1 MQIKL
6 SENIRNLRKEHSLT
20 QEQLAEAVGVS
31 VGAVYKWEAGLSMPE
46 IKLLMEIA
54 DLFAVSVDALLG
66 YVPQSGNIQDRIDTI
81 HRLLATKDFERAFAE
96 AEKALKKYPNN
107 FALTYSSA
115 MAYMV
120 KTLENLDTD
129 AMEKSN
135 QLFQKAISLLDQ
147 NMDETINE
155 ITISNY
161 MATNYMVTGNLER
174 SIEILKKNNVS
185 NSNSGLIGIVYAMGL
200 QNPDEA
206 LTYAKQ
212 SMVEVLNQTF
222 RAAYA
227 ASFAYAL
234 KNDKACISTLEWLI
248 GFLDSMK
255 TDPDSLTHLDKFK
268 ATSLA
273 LLAVCEEKFGHSD
286 KAKKHI
292 HKAYELAIA
301 FDKAPSY
308 SSQGIRFIESFPGSS
323 VDSFGKTAC
332 EAIEKN
338 VFERV
343 PKTKASR
350 KIRKLWDEM
359 YQKE

>member
-6 SENIRNLRKEHSLT
+6 SENIKNLRREHALT

-66 YVPQSGNIQDRIDTI
+66 YVPQSGNIQDRIDGI
-81 HRLLATKDFERAFAE
+81 HRLLAVKDFEHAFAE
-96 AEKALKKYPNN
+96 SEKALKKYPNN
-107 FALTYSSA
+107 FALTYFVA
-115 MAYMV
+115 QVYMV
-120 KTLENLDTD
+120 KTLEDLDRD

-135 QLFQKAISLLDQ
+135 QLFKKAISLLDQ
-147 NMDETINE
+147 NTDETINE
-155 ITISNY
+155 VTISNY

-174 SIEILKKNNVS
+174 SVEILKKNNVN
-185 NSNSGLIGIVYAMGL
+185 NSNSGMISLTYAMGL
-200 QNPDEA
+200 QKPDEA

-212 SMVEVLNQTF
+212 SMAEVLNQAF
-222 RAAYA
+222 RAAYG

-234 KNDKACISTLEWLI
+234 KNDKACISALEWLI
-248 GFLDSMK
+248 GFLDSLK
-255 TDPDSLTHLDKFK
+255 IDPDSLTHLDKFK

-273 LLAVCEEKFGHSD
+273 LLAVWEEKFGHSD

-308 SSQGIRFIESFPGSS
+308 SPQGIRFMEDFQGAS

-359 YQKE
+359 FQE